1 MHRRNDRT
9 EQLVRRRP
17 FLLVLTFFMRWF
29 TSYGHAAADARERIP
44 TDAREAA
51 RSYHFYG
58 V

>member
-1 MHRRNDRT
+1 MHRRNDRA
-9 EQLVRRRP
+9 EPLRRRRP
-17 FLLVLTFFMRWF
+17 FLLVLAFFVRSF
-29 TSYGHAAADARERIP
+29 TSYGHAAADAQEYIP